1 MTPYKSIGLYQI
13 TYQNGITQQKHLI
26 KQSDYLDY
34 IDINK
39 TLALMTET
47 KKSQDKFK
55 NEIMNLKVK
64 LKNDFGGNF
73 FTTESPLGLA
83 IKTGILCL
91 PKIQGGCSVVKI
103 VKL

>member
-1 MTPYKSIGLYQI
+1 MTPTKSMGLYQI
-13 TYQNGITQQKHLI
+13 TYSNGINQQKHLI

-34 IDINK
+34 VEINK
-39 TLALMTET
+39 SLVLLKET
-47 KKSQDKFK
+47 KKSQQKFK
-55 NEIMNLKVK
+55 KQIDELTNILST
-64 LKNDFGGNF
+64 DFGKNF

-103 VKL
+103 EKL